1 MRNYLPYIII
11 AFALS
16 ALMVF
21 VLVLPKYENFNV
33 KKQEIFAKESELKS
47 QEDYFQKVQRISKE
61 IKSYP
66 DSILKIESALPQSRS
81 VPELLDFFQKIASQ
95 SGLSMNKVD
104 LAFVASDFEEE
115 VMTTETNISLKGDY
129 SGLKNFLSVAEKSA
143 RLIEIEDVSFSYP
156 EKGTVFT
163 FSLKIRIYSY

>member
-16 ALMVF
+16 VLMVF

-115 VMTTETNISLKGDY
+115 VMTTETTISL
-129 SGLKNFLSVAEKSA
+129 NSVAFLA
-143 RLIEIEDVSFSYP
+143 FNRTASFLPCGKY
-156 EKGTVFT
+156 FAAA
-163 FSLKIRIYSY
+163 

>member
-1 MRNYLPYIII
+1 MQPITKT
-11 AFALS
+11 FALS

-115 VMTTETNISLKGDY
+115 VMTTETTISLRGDY

>member
-21 VLVLPKYENFNV
+21 VLVLPKYENFNI
-33 KKQEIFAKESELKS
+33 KKQEIFAKENELKS
-47 QEDYFQKVQRISKE
+47 QEDYFQKVQKISEE
-61 IKSYP
+61 IKNYQ

-81 VPELLDFFQKIASQ
+81 VPELLNFFQKIASQ

-115 VMTTETNISLKGDY
+115 VMTTEINISLKGDY
-129 SGLKNFLSVAEKSA
+129 SGFKNFLSVAEKSA
-143 RLIEIEDVSFSYP
+143 RLIEIEDVSFGYS
-156 EKGTVFT
+156 EKGAIFD
-163 FSLKIRIYSY
+163 FDLKIRVYSY

>member
-21 VLVLPKYENFNV
+21 VLVLPKYESFNV
-33 KKQEIFAKESELKS
+33 KKQEIFAKENELKS
-47 QEDYFQKVQRISKE
+47 QEDYFQKIQGISEE
-61 IKSYP
+61 IKSYQ

-81 VPELLDFFQKIASQ
+81 VPELLNFFQKIASQ

-115 VMTTETNISLKGDY
+115 VMTTEINLALKGDY

-143 RLIEIEDVSFSYP
+143 RLIEIEDVSFNYP
-156 EKGTVFT
+156 EKGTAFT
-163 FSLKIRIYSY
+163 FNLRIRVYSY